1 MKRFVKWFCKLEIY
15 TVILCSVAW
24 VSIIAVTQKDD
35 RFESWVGVL
44 FLPIMLSVFQ
54 MVMESKMKNH
64 EANID
69 VSILRFAP
77 KKVVLWRDSTKPKTN
92 KSSVIEVVNTGNVMI
107 YSMYVCVTS
116 YSGVKNMLY
125 IGEDLPIGE
134 TMLLEVPER
143 KRAIEKIEITYH
155 LNTEGRTK
163 CFGGT
168 KTKSDDRIIFSQ
180 IKKYVKAKDTI
191 DKKYEVV
198 DFKPAEKFAWKK

>member
-155 LNTEGRTK
+155 LNTEGRQNVLVGRRQKATIELFFRKLRNMLRRKIRLIKSTK
-163 CFGGT
+163 
-168 KTKSDDRIIFSQ
+168 
-180 IKKYVKAKDTI
+180 
-191 DKKYEVV
+191 
-198 DFKPAEKFAWKK
+198 W